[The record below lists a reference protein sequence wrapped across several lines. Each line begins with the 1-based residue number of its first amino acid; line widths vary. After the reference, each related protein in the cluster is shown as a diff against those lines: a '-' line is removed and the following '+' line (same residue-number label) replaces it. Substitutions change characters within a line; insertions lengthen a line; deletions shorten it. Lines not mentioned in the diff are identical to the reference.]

1 MSEEKKEG
9 IQPES
14 GEQAPETPPEPP
26 EPPKK
31 KPRPLIVA
39 VSVLLLLGAG
49 ALAYFKVPAF
59 HALLHPGDN
68 AAKTAQGPVKYTC
81 PMHPFIV
88 SDKPGACP
96 ICGMT
101 LVMQS
106 STAAVAAPEGAA
118 AGKKERKILYWTD
131 PMIPGDRSDKPGK
144 SPMGMER
151 TPVYEDEVQGPAPGV
166 VPSAEEARTI
176 GMVAMNP
183 TQRLMA
189 NVATEKVARRN
200 FVLDTSAVGKISWD
214 ERRVAKV
221 SARIGGRVEKL
232 HVDFTGSRVVRGQP
246 LLDIYSPDLVATQ
259 REYLIALAGVE
270 RMKGSP
276 YEDARAMSSG
286 LLSAARTRLKLWG
299 VTDAQIAEL
308 ERTKTPATAFTVFAP
323 ASGIVTERQVSTGQY
338 VMEGAPLYSIADP
351 SPVWVQAEVY
361 EFEIHKV
368 PAGTQAVV
376 TTEAY
381 PGKEFRGKVAFVDPF
396 LNPETR
402 TVKVRIDIP
411 NPGGLLK
418 PDMFV
423 NVALKGAKGKALAVS
438 DSAVLITGE
447 RAMAWVEVKPN
458 TFEPKMVKVGHKS
471 NGYYEILSGLSEG
484 ETVVT
489 SAGFLIDSESQL
501 KSGSSDPHAGHGG
514 AEGAKAAPKGNA
526 SPAPVQGEH
535 TGHGGK

>member
-1 MSEEKKEG
+1 MSEEKR
-9 IQPES
+9 QES
-14 GEQAPETPPEPP
+14 TQ
-26 EPPKK
+26 KK
-31 KPRPLIVA
+31 KSLVGLVA
-39 VSVLLLLGAG
+39 VSILVLLGAG
-49 ALAYFKVPAF
+49 TIAYFKVPAF
-59 HALLHPGDN
+59 HALLHPHGGDTDAK
-68 AAKTAQGPVKYTC
+68 AARGAVKYTC

-101 LVMQS
+101 LVLQS
-106 STAAVAAPEGAA
+106 STVAAAA
-118 AGKKERKILYWTD
+118 SDNVAPVKKERKILYWTD

-151 TPVYEDEVQGPAPGV
+151 TPVYEDEAQGAPSGGV
-166 VPSAEEARTI
+166 PPSEEAKAI

-200 FVLDTSAVGKISWD
+200 FVLDTTAVGKISWD

-246 LLDIYSPDLVATQ
+246 LLDIYSPELVATQ
-259 REYLIALAGVE
+259 KEYLIALAGVE

-276 YEDARAMSSG
+276 YEDARAMSAG
-286 LLSAARTRLKLWG
+286 LLSAARARLSLWG

-308 ERTKTPATAFTVFAP
+308 ERTKTPETVFTVFAP
-323 ASGIVTERQVSTGQY
+323 ASGIVTERLVSAGQY
-338 VMEGAPLYSIADP
+338 VMEGASLYSIADIN
-351 SPVWVQAEVY
+351 PVWVQAEIY

-368 PAGTQAVV
+368 PVGTEAVV

-381 PGKEFRGKVAFVDPF
+381 PGKEFRGRVVFVEPF

-402 TVKVRIDIP
+402 TVKVRIELP
-411 NPGGLLK
+411 NPGALLK

-423 NVALKGAKGKALAVS
+423 RVAFKGTKGKELAVP
-438 DSAVLITGE
+438 DSAVLVTGE
-447 RAMAWVEVKPN
+447 RAMAWVEVRPN
-458 TFEPKMVKVGHKS
+458 TFEPRMVKVGHKS
-471 NGYYEILSGLSEG
+471 NGYYEILSGLKEG

-501 KSGSSDPHAGHGG
+501 KSGSSDPHAGH
-514 AEGAKAAPKGNA
+514 EGK
-526 SPAPVQGEH
+526 
-535 TGHGGK
+535 

>member
-1 MSEEKKEG
+1 MSEENKEG
-9 IQPES
+9 ILAENGGQVP
-14 GEQAPETPPEPP
+14 GIPPDAPVT
-26 EPPKK
+26 PKK
-31 KPRPLIVA
+31 SRVPLVV
-39 VSVLLLLGAG
+39 VSVLVLAAAG
-49 ALAYFKVPAF
+49 TLAFFKVPAF
-59 HALLHPGDN
+59 HALLHPHGGDLEAK
-68 AAKTAQGPVKYTC
+68 AARGAVKYTC

-101 LVMQS
+101 LVLQS
-106 STAAVAAPEGAA
+106 STVAAASDNVVPA
-118 AGKKERKILYWTD
+118 KKERKILYWTD

-151 TPVYEDEVQGPAPGV
+151 TPVYEDEAQGAPSGGV
-166 VPSAEEARTI
+166 PPSEEAKAI

-214 ERRVAKV
+214 ERKVAKV

-232 HVDFTGSRVVRGQP
+232 HVNFTGSRVVRGQP
-246 LLDIYSPDLVATQ
+246 LLEIYSPELVATQ
-259 REYLIALAGVE
+259 KEYLIAMAGVE
-270 RMKGSP
+270 RMKASP
-276 YEDARAMSSG
+276 YEDARAMSTG

-299 VTDAQIAEL
+299 VTDAQVAEL
-308 ERTKTPATAFTVFAP
+308 EQTKTPATVFTVFAP
-323 ASGIVTERQVSTGQY
+323 ASGIVTERLVSAGQY
-338 VMEGAPLYSIADP
+338 VMEGTPLYSIADP
-351 SPVWVQAEVY
+351 SPVWVQAEIY

-368 PAGTQAVV
+368 AIGTPATV

-381 PGKEFRGKVAFVDPF
+381 PGKEFRGKVVFVDPF

-402 TVKVRIDIP
+402 TVKARIDLP

-423 NVALKGAKGKALAVS
+423 HVALKGTKGKELAVP

-458 TFEPKMVKVGHKS
+458 TFEPRVVKVGHKS
-471 NGYYEILSGLSEG
+471 DGYYEILSGLKEG
-484 ETVVT
+484 EMVVT

-501 KSGSSDPHAGHGG
+501 KSGSSDPHAGHG
-514 AEGAKAAPKGNA
+514 EK
-526 SPAPVQGEH
+526 
-535 TGHGGK
+535 

>member
-1 MSEEKKEG
+1 M
-9 IQPES
+9 
-14 GEQAPETPPEPP
+14 ETKSRIP
-26 EPPKK
+26 
-31 KPRPLIVA
+31 IVV
-39 VSVLLLLGAG
+39 VSVVVLA
-49 ALAYFKVPAF
+49 AVATLAYFKVPAF
-59 HALLHPGDN
+59 HAFLHPGDKT
-68 AAKTAQGPVKYTC
+68 AKSAQGPVKYTC

-96 ICGMT
+96 VCGMT

-106 STAAVAAPEGAA
+106 STAAAPEAGGAP
-118 AGKKERKILYWTD
+118 GKKERKILYWTD

-151 TPVYEDEVQGPAPGV
+151 TPVYEDEGQGAAPGGA
-166 VPSAEEARTI
+166 PSADESRTI
-176 GMVAMNP
+176 GMVSMNP

-189 NVATEKVARRN
+189 NVATEKVARRT

-246 LLDIYSPDLVATQ
+246 LLEIYSPELVATQ
-259 REYLIALAGVE
+259 REYLIALAGIE
-270 RMKGSP
+270 RMKASP
-276 YEDARAMSSG
+276 YEDARAMSAG

-308 ERTKTPATAFTVFAP
+308 EHTKEPKTVFPVFAP
-323 ASGIVTERQVSTGQY
+323 ASGIVTERLVSAGQY
-338 VMEGAPLYSIADP
+338 VMEGTTLYSIADIN
-351 SPVWVQAEVY
+351 PVWVQAEIY
-361 EFEIHKV
+361 EFEIRKI
-368 PAGTQAVV
+368 ATGTEATV

-381 PGKEFRGKVAFVDPF
+381 PGKEFRGKVGFVEPF
-396 LNPETR
+396 VNPETR
-402 TVKVRIDIP
+402 TVKVRIEIP
-411 NPGGLLK
+411 NPGRLLK

-423 NVALKGAKGKALAVS
+423 HVALKGKKGKELAVP
-438 DSAVLITGE
+438 DSAVLVTGE

-458 TFEPKMVKVGHKS
+458 TFEPRMVKVGHKS
-471 NGYYEILSGLSEG
+471 GGYYEILSGLKEG

-514 AEGAKAAPKGNA
+514 AESPSAPAMKE
-526 SPAPVQGEH
+526 SSPPAPSGH
-535 TGHGGK
+535 ADHGGK